1 MINYTNI
8 SEAWGLNDDIK
19 EKKEMFKNSQQN
31 LKKNIIKNDNCDLF
45 DELIKCDKFNKKLE
59 TFFNNRN
66 KIHNKEINDMT
77 KKIDNLKEEIEILKK
92 QVNTN
97 TENNMIGKE
106 NMENSKKPTFF
117 ENLIENFE
125 VKIKPNKHLFIYLV
139 IFSMFIIS
147 ILLIH
152 SFRKPMEFNTPNKKF
167 FIFPEDI
174 DKLKNLI
181 DIAKN

>member
-1 MINYTNI
+1 MINYTDI
-8 SEAWGLNDDIK
+8 SEAWGLNDEIK
-19 EKKEMFKNSQQN
+19 EKKEMFKNSQE
-31 LKKNIIKNDNCDLF
+31 KNIIKNDNCDLF
-45 DELIKCDKFNKKLE
+45 DQLIKCDKCIEKLE
-59 TFFNNRN
+59 SFFNSRN
-66 KIHNKEINDMT
+66 NKNNEELIENMT
-77 KKIDNLKEEIEILKK
+77 SKIDNLKQEIELLKE
-92 QVNTN
+92 
-97 TENNMIGKE
+97 ENNKIQIE
-106 NMENSKKPTFF
+106 NMENSKGPTFF

-152 SFRKPMEFNTPNKKF
+152 SFRKPMELNTPNKKF

-174 DKLKNLI
+174 DKLKHLI